1 MIGVLMICTA
11 NICIDIT
18 IPKIYNALQ
27 VQAPVFR
34 LVKSADVTGAVTIF
48 NYFIVKIDVY
58 HDFASFYGVRLLEH
72 ER

>member
-11 NICIDIT
+11 NICIDIS

-34 LVKSADVTGAVTIF
+34 LVKAADVTGAVTIF
-48 NYFIVKIDVY
+48 NYFIVKINVY
-58 HDFASFYGVRLLEH
+58 HDFTSFYGVRLLEH

>member
-34 LVKSADVTGAVTIF
+34 FTKATDVTGAVIRF
-48 NYFIVKIDVY
+48 NYFIVKIDIY
-58 HDFASFYGVRLLEH
+58 HDFTSFYGERLLEY

>member
-34 LVKSADVTGAVTIF
+34 FTKATDVTGAVIKL
-48 NYFIVKIDVY
+48 NYFFVKNYVY
-58 HDFASFYGVRLLEH
+58 KDFKSFYVERLLEN